1 MNTTEKQNII
11 SRRKL
16 ISTLGMACFILP
28 PAYSFINQPQPNHG
42 APGTSGMK
50 TIGIL
55 GGLGPQATLD
65 LEAQIHLASQ
75 KLIPPQI
82 NSGYPPLVV
91 AYHRRPPFVVKG
103 DTLVFPLRPDPE
115 LLELAKRLGAMADFI
130 IIPSNGAHLVQKEIE
145 QASGRKVLSMID
157 ITLEEVTRRKWRTVG
172 VAGFKNAMVYIQK
185 FSALGLV
192 PATIDEALQLKLDAC
207 IMRVMEGRDTAED
220 HAIALEVVY
229 QLRNQNVDGIIPGCT
244 EIPLLLKEN
253 LDDIGF
259 VHPIQLLAEAAVKQ
273 AMV

>member
-1 MNTTEKQNII
+1 MNTTEKQNTI

-16 ISTLGMACFILP
+16 IGTLGMACLAVP
-28 PAYSFINQPQPNHG
+28 TAYSFTHQPEPHDTTR
-42 APGTSGMK
+42 ASSMK

-65 LEAQIHLASQ
+65 LEVQIHLASQ
-75 KLIPPQI
+75 RLIPPQI

-103 DTLVFPLRPDPE
+103 DALVFPLQPDPE
-115 LLELAKRLGAMADFI
+115 LLELAKRLGAMVDFI
-130 IIPSNGAHLVQKEIE
+130 IIASNGAHLVQKEIE

-157 ITLEEVTRRKWRTVG
+157 ITLEEVSRRKWHTVG

-192 PATIDEALQLKLDAC
+192 PATIDEALQLKLDAS

-220 HAIALEVVY
+220 HAIALEVVS
-229 QLRNQNVDGIIPGCT
+229 QLCKQNVDGIIPGCT

-253 LDDIGF
+253 LDDVGF

-273 AMV
+273 AMT

>member
-1 MNTTEKQNII
+1 MNPTEKQNTL

-16 ISTLGMACFILP
+16 IGTLGMACFAVP
-28 PAYSFINQPQPNHG
+28 TAYSFAHQPKPRDTTR
-42 APGTSGMK
+42 ASGMK

-75 KLIPPQI
+75 RLIPPQI

-103 DTLVFPLRPDPE
+103 DALVFPLQPDPE
-115 LLELAKRLGAMADFI
+115 LLELAKRLGTMVDFI

-157 ITLEEVTRRKWRTVG
+157 ITLEEVSRRKWHTVG

-185 FSALGLV
+185 FNALGLV
-192 PATIDEALQLKLDAC
+192 PATIDEALQLKLDAS

-220 HAIALEVVY
+220 HGIALEVVS
-229 QLRNQNVDGIIPGCT
+229 QLRKQNVDGIIPGCT
-244 EIPLLLKEN
+244 EILLLLKEN
-253 LDDIGF
+253 LDNVGF

>member
-1 MNTTEKQNII
+1 MNTTEKQNTIT
-11 SRRKL
+11 RRKL
-16 ISTLGMACFILP
+16 IGTLGMACLAVP
-28 PAYSFINQPQPNHG
+28 TAYSFTHQPEPHDTTR
-42 APGTSGMK
+42 ASSMK

-65 LEAQIHLASQ
+65 LEVQIHLASQ
-75 KLIPPQI
+75 RLIPPQI

-103 DTLVFPLRPDPE
+103 DALVFPLQPDPE
-115 LLELAKRLGAMADFI
+115 LLELAKRLGTMVDFI

-145 QASGRKVLSMID
+145 QASERQVLSMID
-157 ITLEEVTRRKWRTVG
+157 ITLEEVVRRKWHTVG

-192 PATIDEALQLKLDAC
+192 PATIDEAQQRKLDAS

-220 HAIALEVVY
+220 HAIALEVVS
-229 QLRNQNVDGIIPGCT
+229 QLRKQNVDGIIPGCT

-253 LDDIGF
+253 LDDVGF

-273 AMV
+273 AMT